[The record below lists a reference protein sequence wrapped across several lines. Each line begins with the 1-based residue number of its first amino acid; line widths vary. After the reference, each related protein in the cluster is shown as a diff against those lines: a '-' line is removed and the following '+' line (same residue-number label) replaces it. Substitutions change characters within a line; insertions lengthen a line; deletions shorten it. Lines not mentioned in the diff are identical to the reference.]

1 MSHKMRFKKI
11 VEMNNIKKVTIHLSY
26 ITKCILFV
34 MGSLFLITSC
44 ANEQAS
50 TNYTPPL
57 GGAIGKTSEIVVVA
71 DDNVWEGTAGD
82 TIRYY
87 FGSAYL
93 ILPQPEPI
101 FDLRHLT
108 PAQLENDYL
117 LKELRTYIFLGNF
130 SDEHSETNKIIKKTI
145 GQEKVT
151 RAGTDPNFHT
161 VVGQNKWARGQ
172 MLSFIFGNSQDQ
184 LAKNIKASYPTIAK
198 RVTEFDQPQIGNM
211 AYAKGRNQGVEKII
225 KEKLGA
231 EMQLPQEYFVAV
243 EDENTIWLRKET
255 GELSS
260 NIFIHRL
267 PYKSQDQFS
276 KEGIKAIRDTLGKK
290 YVTTE
295 IKGAYMKTNDEYLPM
310 FLTPMELN
318 GNYAAELRGI
328 WDLKNDFMGGPF
340 IGYLIHNKETNE
352 LLYLDGFIHAPS
364 TTKRK
369 FMQRVEHILKKT
381 KFGKPVDTA
390 AVSED

>member
-1 MSHKMRFKKI
+1 MINLKNVSVHI
-11 VEMNNIKKVTIHLSY
+11 SYLS
-26 ITKCILFV
+26 KCILFV
-34 MGSLFLITSC
+34 MGTLLLITSC
-44 ANEQAS
+44 ANDKGS
-50 TNYTPPL
+50 TNYTPAL
-57 GGAIGKTSEIVVVA
+57 GGAIGKTSEIVVIA

-82 TIRYY
+82 TLRYY

-108 PAQLENDYL
+108 PAQLENNYL

-145 GQEKVT
+145 GQEKVA
-151 RAGTDPNFHT
+151 RAGKDPNFHT

-172 MLSFIFGNSQDQ
+172 LLTFIFGDSQDQ

-198 RVTEFDQPQIGNM
+198 RVSDFDQPQIGNM
-211 AYAKGRNQGVEKII
+211 VYIKGRNQGVEKII

-231 EMQLPQEYFVAV
+231 EMQLPQDYFVAV
-243 EDENTIWLRKET
+243 EEENTIWLRKET
-255 GELSS
+255 SELSS
-260 NIFIHRL
+260 NIFIHKL
-267 PYKSQDQFS
+267 PYRSQDQFT

-352 LLYLDGFIHAPS
+352 LLYVDGFVHAPT

-369 FMQRVEHILKKT
+369 FMQQVEHILRNT
-381 KFGKPVDTA
+381 KFGKSEETA
-390 AVSED
+390 ATGED